1 MPRDYAG
8 GKGLPSPGTV
18 ECWAFSAR
26 GISERAAFP
35 SERYPFIADMS
46 VNFMR
51 SGAGSPIN
59 RALRCVGDMQRL
71 EMIKSA
77 RAIRRRHF
85 IGYWIA
91 ESLPPKLSP
100 PREDGAPDGICSY

>member
-8 GKGLPSPGTV
+8 GTGLPSPGTV

-26 GISERAAFP
+26 GISERAALP

-59 RALRCVGDMQRL
+59 CSPGCARLIQRL
-71 EMIKSA
+71 EMIISA

-100 PREDGAPDGICSY
+100 PREDGAP